1 MEGTNAEP
9 DDPPKHEKG
18 GNQKQGEK
26 GVATKN
32 PSPTRKI
39 SKLSLSK
46 TQQYINEQK
55 QLMEQEEE
63 TGGIDECYE
72 IAGESLRLIPSVQKV
87 NSAKDA
93 NAKDDFDYE
102 SDEDGS
108 DTNEGKIE
116 CSQNSGSVRQRVN
129 RDFVRIA
136 KVSLKIKSDEQK
148 SAILRIFR
156 TEMNKSGV
164 NYDLTDP
171 GDWEDC
177 TKLGGWTRTHVRI
190 YIYIY
195 ILIRVYYRLDQ
206 FIFDMLCSCNSDSV
220 NGICI

>member
-32 PSPTRKI
+32 PSPRRKI

-46 TQQYINEQK
+46 TQHYINEQK
-55 QLMEQEEE
+55 RLMEQEEE

-72 IAGESLRLIPSVQKV
+72 IAGESIGLIPSAQKV
-87 NSAKDA
+87 DRTS
-93 NAKDDFDYE
+93 AKDDFDYE
-102 SDEDGS
+102 SDEDVS

-116 CSQNSGSVRQRVN
+116 CSQNSGSARQRVN

-136 KVSLKIKSDEQK
+136 KVSLKIKPDEQK

-164 NYDLTDP
+164 SFDKTDP
-171 GDWEDC
+171 GNWEDC
-177 TKLGGWTRTHVRI
+177 TKLGGWTRTHERI

-195 ILIRVYYRLDQ
+195 ILIQVFYRLDQ
-206 FIFDMLCSCNSDSV
+206 FIFDMFCSCNSDSV

>member
-9 DDPPKHEKG
+9 DDPPKDEKG

-26 GVATKN
+26 GAATKN
-32 PSPTRKI
+32 PSPRRKI

-46 TQQYINEQK
+46 TQHYINEQK
-55 QLMEQEEE
+55 RLMEQEEE

-72 IAGESLRLIPSVQKV
+72 IAGESIGLIPSAQKV
-87 NSAKDA
+87 DRTS
-93 NAKDDFDYE
+93 AKDDFDYE
-102 SDEDGS
+102 SDEDVS

-116 CSQNSGSVRQRVN
+116 CSQNSGSARQRVN

-136 KVSLKIKSDEQK
+136 KVSLKIKPDEQK

-156 TEMNKSGV
+156 TKMNKSGV
-164 NYDLTDP
+164 SFDKTDP
-171 GDWEDC
+171 GNWEDC

-190 YIYIY
+190 YIYIFL
-195 ILIRVYYRLDQ
+195 LIRVFYRLDQ
-206 FIFDMLCSCNSDSV
+206 FNFDMFCYCNSDSV